1 MSPGSGA
8 IYLRRVAHPDQ
19 TANDLTQT
27 LPRRTAPGAAA
38 PPAPA
43 RLVVVFP
50 PALAGP
56 RPLPIPGTLS
66 LGRASLAEPTISRQH
81 AELTWDAAAGS
92 HTVRDAGSR
101 NGTAL
106 DGRPVGESPRPLND
120 QAVLRFGDVVAVYER
135 GRAVADADAGPHPA
149 VDPEAIPGQSAA
161 AAALRRQ
168 VARAAPDPS
177 PCLLLGET
185 GTGKESVVAE
195 LHRLSGRPG
204 ALVALNCAALSPQ
217 LVESQL
223 FGHAR
228 GAFTGA
234 VGPQTGLF
242 RAAERGTLFLDE
254 IGELPLELQPKL
266 LRAIQER
273 QIQPVGETRAVAVDV
288 RVVAATHRALPD
300 MVERGLFRR
309 DLYARLALWEIPVPA
324 LAERRADLVAW
335 LHRLEARW
343 RAERPRVQTQ
353 PLAPD
358 ADVVEALLLAAW
370 PENLR
375 GLDRVLHRLAAEGGG
390 PVTRA
395 RLDSLGLS
403 LVRAVEPVSSTESIA
418 DASQPGGE
426 SARPG
431 IPDAETLVALFAEC
445 GGSIR
450 AVARRLGRDRKQI
463 YRWVERYGLR
473 VNVEGDT
480 EGDAGP

>member
-1 MSPGSGA
+1 M
-8 IYLRRVAHPDQ
+8 AHPDE

-27 LPRRTAPGAAA
+27 LPRRTAAGVAA

-43 RLVVVFP
+43 RLVVLHP
-50 PALAGP
+50 PALAGA
-56 RPLPIPGTLS
+56 RPLPIPGTLAV
-66 LGRASLAEPTISRQH
+66 GRASLSEPTISRQH

-106 DGRPVGESPRPLND
+106 DGRPVGETPRPLSD

-135 GRAVADADAGPHPA
+135 GRAVADAEAGAHPD
-149 VDPEAIPGQSAA
+149 VDPDAIPGQSAA

-288 RVVAATHRALPD
+288 RVVAATHRDLPD
-300 MVERGLFRR
+300 MVERVQFRR

-343 RAERPRVQTQ
+343 RTERPRVQTQ

-375 GLDRVLHRLAAEGGG
+375 GLDRVLHRLAADGGG

-395 RLDSLGLS
+395 RLDSLGLA
-403 LVRAVEPVSSTESIA
+403 LVPASGKAASVESA
-418 DASQPGGE
+418 GDAAPSGGE

-431 IPDAETLVALFAEC
+431 IPDAETLAALFAEC
-445 GGSIR
+445 GGSVR
-450 AVARRLGRDRKQI
+450 AVARRLGRDRRQI

-473 VNVEGDT
+473 VAAEGESDGESET
-480 EGDAGP
+480 DAER